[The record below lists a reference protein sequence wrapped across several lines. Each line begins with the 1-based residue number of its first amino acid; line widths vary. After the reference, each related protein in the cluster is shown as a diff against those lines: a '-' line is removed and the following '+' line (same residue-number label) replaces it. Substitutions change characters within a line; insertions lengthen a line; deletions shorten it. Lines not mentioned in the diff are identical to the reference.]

1 MWDDDAGEAAG
12 WQGSDGRASVKAVGR
27 AQDGWR
33 ARIGLVMPS
42 TNTAFEGWLPR
53 AAPEGVSF
61 HFGRM
66 PFSRS
71 TSIENAL
78 EEMELEERAAVQR
91 VMNCE
96 PDALLYACTAS
107 SIVKGVEGDRALI
120 AKLTAQTGVPCT
132 SIAEAIVR
140 AFGQLG
146 TRRICIASPYPAKF
160 DQMETDFFTGA
171 GLEVVNVEGLDIAD
185 PADMC
190 DVPPGE
196 IYRFARSVWD
206 PAADAMLVTCAAF
219 RGQSVVAALEEDLGV
234 PVVTSLTAS
243 LWAGLRIAGVM
254 APVLGYGA
262 LLSQQGRP
270 YADLA

>member
-1 MWDDDAGEAAG
+1 
-12 WQGSDGRASVKAVGR
+12 
-27 AQDGWR
+27 
-33 ARIGLVMPS
+33 MPS

-53 AAPEGVSF
+53 VAPEGVSF

-66 PFSRS
+66 PFSRA

-78 EEMELEERAAVQR
+78 EEMESEERAAVRR
-91 VMNCE
+91 VMDCE

-107 SIVKGVEGDRALI
+107 SILKGVEGDRALI
-120 AKLTAQTGVPCT
+120 AKLREQTGVPCT
-132 SIAEAIVR
+132 TIAEAIVR
-140 AFGQLG
+140 AFERLG
-146 TRRICIASPYPAKF
+146 VSRICIASPYPAKF
-160 DQMETDFFTGA
+160 DRLESDFFNSA
-171 GLEVVNVEGLDIAD
+171 GLEVVDVHGLDLND

-196 IYRFARSVWD
+196 IYRFARSVWN
-206 PAADAMLVTCAAF
+206 PSADALLVTCAAF

-254 APVLGYGA
+254 TPVHGFGA
-262 LLSQQGRP
+262 ILSQPGRP
-270 YADLA
+270 YD